1 MADTK
6 ISAMTAATTPLTGA
20 ELVPLVQSGV
30 NVKAT
35 VAQFTQYSTNTFFNH
50 GGFSSSLDQTGSITT
65 GTAMTF
71 NSTDISDGVTL
82 VSGSRLTVPVN
93 GTYNIQFSAQFENL
107 ENAQQIATI
116 WFRING
122 VDVPKSA
129 TNITIPARKS
139 ANING
144 YGVAAWN
151 IFLDMTAGQYVEI
164 MWLPEIASLTL
175 QALPASTTPAYPAIP
190 SVIATVNQVG

>member
-1 MADTK
+1 
-6 ISAMTAATTPLTGA
+6 MTPATTPLTGA
-20 ELVPLVQSGV
+20 ELVPLVQGGV

-35 VAQFTQYSTNTFFNH
+35 VANFTEYSTNTFFNH
-50 GGFSSSLDQTGSITT
+50 GGFSSDVDQTGSITA

-71 NSTDISDGVTL
+71 NSTDITDGVTL
-82 VSGSRLTVPVN
+82 VSGTRLTVPVT
-93 GTYNIQFSAQFENL
+93 GTYNVQFSAQFENV
-107 ENAQQIATI
+107 ENAQQIVII
-116 WFRING
+116 WFRVNG

-129 TNITIPARKS
+129 TNITIPARKNAS
-139 ANING
+139 IYG

-175 QALPASTTPAYPAIP
+175 QALPAGTTPAYPAIP

>member
-20 ELVPLVQSGV
+20 ELVPLVQSGI
-30 NVKAT
+30 NVRSTIAG
-35 VAQFTQYSTNTFFNH
+35 VAQYSRSNFSNY
-50 GGFSSSLDQTGSITT
+50 GAFSSSVDQTGSITA

-71 NSTDISDGVTL
+71 NATDIIGGVTL
-82 VSGSRLTVPVN
+82 VSNSRLTVPVT
-93 GTYNIQFSAQFENL
+93 GTYNVQFSAQFDNV

-122 VDVPKSA
+122 TDVAKSA
-129 TNITIPARKS
+129 TNVTVPARKS

-144 YGVAAWN
+144 YGVASWN

-175 QALPASTTPAYPAIP
+175 QALPAGTTPAYPAIP